1 VLTAGRLGCDYGCLL
16 AALRATGAGPRPSL
30 VLLAYAAANI
40 IALFPLTPGG
50 LGVVEASL
58 SGLLILAGV
67 HPGDAL
73 LATLAYRVA
82 SYWLPL
88 LAGPPAYLL
97 FRRRYGRPVPR
108 RATPGTAGKP
118 SAGS

>member
-1 VLTAGRLGCDYGCLL
+1 
-16 AALRATGAGPRPSL
+16 
-30 VLLAYAAANI
+30 VLLAYSAAGI

-50 LGVVEASL
+50 LGIVEASL

-67 HPGDAL
+67 HPSDAV
-73 LATLAYRVA
+73 LATLAYRIA

-97 FRRRYGRPVPR
+97 FRHRYGTPTQPASHQSADAGREHRPPDER
-108 RATPGTAGKP
+108 Q
-118 SAGS
+118 SH

>member
-1 VLTAGRLGCDYGCLL
+1 VTGLDTRLL

-30 VLLAYAAANI
+30 VLLAYAAAGI
-40 IALFPLTPGG
+40 LALFPVTPGG

-67 HPGDAL
+67 RPGSAV
-73 LATLAYRVA
+73 LATLAYRIA

-88 LAGPPAYLL
+88 LGGPPAYLL
-97 FRRRYGRPVPR
+97 FRHRYGRPGPR
-108 RATPGTAGKP
+108 RATPPAAGTAT
-118 SAGS
+118 